1 MERKSCEVNNIAIFD
16 YVDDDDVL
24 AYKQVEVNS
33 PFELGGYENEV
44 NGLEPYIYIR
54 YNCDKPS
61 YRSIM
66 FRMTFI
72 ASLMLRNKSWRA
84 DMLPLV
90 GFLTISAIWVVAW
103 AGLTSP
109 LGASLGNESP
119 REILSVLPLH
129 VVTRRPMDEFSPRVR
144 TRLGRYKPEDDVSN
158 ETQRFFTE
166 ERMGKRSI
174 ALGRSGFRPG
184 KRSDSLES
192 HGLRPGRGSFDEM

>member
-1 MERKSCEVNNIAIFD
+1 
-16 YVDDDDVL
+16 
-24 AYKQVEVNS
+24 
-33 PFELGGYENEV
+33 
-44 NGLEPYIYIR
+44 
-54 YNCDKPS
+54 
-61 YRSIM
+61 
-66 FRMTFI
+66 
-72 ASLMLRNKSWRA
+72 
-84 DMLPLV
+84 MLPLV
-90 GFLTISAIWVVAW
+90 GFLTMSAIWVVAW

-192 HGLRPGRGSFDEM
+192 HGLRPGRGSFDEIPDSRDLVYLKYEGKRSMAMGRMGFRPGKRSTRMRRSDLHPGKNIFVGHDESFLRPAKRSMTMDDVSFMQGKRPVTTGGLDSR